1 MMLVIIKSYNINYE
15 KISLF
20 ILYKKFMVMFL
31 ELLVKLL
38 YEFCGILGLFIM

>member
-20 ILYKKFMVMFL
+20 VLYKKFMVMFL

-38 YEFCGILGLFIM
+38 YEFFGILGLFIM